1 MKDGIKTSVEELR
14 KLLNEAQDYLYHV
27 DVTEYEEIVALRH
40 VDRNLADA
48 LVRLDA
54 LRDLLEGGS
63 KK

>member
-1 MKDGIKTSVEELR
+1 MKDGIKTSVKELR
-14 KLLNEAQDYLYHV
+14 KLLNEAHDYLYHV

-54 LRDLLEGGS
+54 LRDLLEGG
-63 KK
+63 K